1 MMSVARAGSTTG
13 CVLLIF
19 PAPAV
24 SVSSPAASP
33 EFTTTLPL
41 TPAAPLWMCPM
52 LIAVLV
58 GQPVMSVSNNALA
71 AVMVPLA
78 SLVVVSVNVPL
89 PEHEASGVVI
99 GGTSFDGLRS
109 AVKTNLSCGVWDG
122 GHPPPLAAHPGTAR
136 ATPSPPYIAL
146 LREELASFHPLAR
159 IVTVALVL
167 ASRRTGVTRFP
178 ALWSPDFP
186 RRLSP
191 PRPSGLLGPPF

>member
-109 AVKTNLSCGVWDG
+109 AVKTNLSCGVG
-122 GHPPPLAAHPGTAR
+122 AGVGVGVAATVGDAVGATA
-136 ATPSPPYIAL
+136 AGLQAPKTS
-146 LREELASFHPLAR
+146 
-159 IVTVALVL
+159 T
-167 ASRRTGVTRFP
+167 P
-178 ALWSPDFP
+178 ALSPA
-186 RRLSP
+186 RRKRIDTSSCTATV
-191 PRPSGLLGPPF
+191 RRGIDSG